1 MSITIWQ
8 LAFVVVTYLVAAG
21 AGCWFGVKIGME
33 AAQPPNAP
41 AHRIRKEDSE
51 GKNIGSDL

>member
-8 LAFVVVTYLVAAG
+8 LAFVVVTYLAAAG

-33 AAQPPNAP
+33 AAQLPNAP
-41 AHRIRKEDSE
+41 AHRAGKE
-51 GKNIGSDL
+51 NAQ

>member
-8 LAFVVVTYLVAAG
+8 LAFVIVTYLVA

-41 AHRIRKEDSE
+41 AHRIRKESND
-51 GKNIGSDL
+51 G

>member
-8 LAFVVVTYLVAAG
+8 LAFVVVTYLAAAG

-33 AAQPPNAP
+33 AAQLPNAP
-41 AHRIRKEDSE
+41 ARRIRKENND
-51 GKNIGSDL
+51 G

>member
-21 AGCWFGVKIGME
+21 AGCWLGVKIGME

-41 AHRIRKEDSE
+41 AHRIRKENVQWTQ
-51 GKNIGSDL
+51 KRF